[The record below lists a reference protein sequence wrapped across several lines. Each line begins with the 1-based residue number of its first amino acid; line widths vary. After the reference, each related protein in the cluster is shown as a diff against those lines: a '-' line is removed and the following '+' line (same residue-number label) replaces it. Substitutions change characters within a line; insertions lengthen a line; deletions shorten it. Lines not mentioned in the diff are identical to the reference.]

1 MRAAFQ
7 ILAIPYR
14 IVDGSPLYCVF
25 HRADFDQWQFIAG
38 GGEDAETPL
47 DAAKRET
54 LEEGDVQSDK
64 WMQLDSL
71 SYMPAVVISEKHRRH
86 WSKDTFVIPEYAF
99 GFECTE
105 DIELSREHTACVWLP
120 YDEAAEKLQWDSNR
134 TALYE
139 LNCRLAVLK

>member
-54 LEEGDVQSDK
+54 LEEGGVQSDK

-120 YDEAAEKLQWDSNR
+120 YDKAAEKLQWDSNR